1 MDTCLKEAARP
12 MEVFLTSSTAT
23 CLLLPTPPCLGEVM
37 EQFLLHLV
45 ITPEQEEEELG
56 DLLFLDLTETGGFN
70 ILSY

>member
-1 MDTCLKEAARP
+1 MKEAARP
-12 MEVFLTSSTAT
+12 MEVFLTSSTAM
-23 CLLLPTPPCLGEVM
+23 CLLHPTPPCQDEVM

-45 ITPEQEEEELG
+45 TTLEQEEELG

>member
-1 MDTCLKEAARP
+1 
-12 MEVFLTSSTAT
+12 MEVFLTSSTAMY
-23 CLLLPTPPCLGEVM
+23 LLLPTPPCLGEVM

-45 ITPEQEEEELG
+45 TTLEQEEEELG

>member
-1 MDTCLKEAARP
+1 

-45 ITPEQEEEELG
+45 TTPEQEEELG